1 MAIIVP
7 ILSTFDAAGVNK
19 AQRAFKGLS
28 GTAKVS
34 AVAFGAL
41 GLAITK
47 FGFDAV
53 KAAAEDQK
61 AQLKLAKTLQ
71 NVTGATQ
78 AQTAA
83 VEKFITAQQFA
94 TGVSDTQLRPAL
106 ETLVRA
112 TGDVTKAQGLLKLSL
127 DVSQG
132 SGRDLETISIALAK
146 AQGGQFTALQRL
158 GIVIPENIKKSK
170 DFAKVQE
177 YLNTLFGGQAAVAA
191 GTYEGKLA
199 ILGQRTGEL
208 KESIGGALLPALTN
222 LVDYIII
229 NIMPALEGFING
241 LSGKQSVASS
251 FDKSAEAGYS
261 WGQNVRA
268 FIQTVV
274 SYQKPLLVFA
284 GVLAGIWAV
293 SKTVAAVGAI
303 VKVIQALITVY
314 KALQT
319 TAVLAATAMAFA
331 SGGTSVAVGLIG
343 AAAAAAGIA
352 AAFVGVNKVIDTYS
366 TKVEDL
372 PKITYTPD
380 GIIGGT
386 KRSDVSLA
394 PMAQATTGG
403 KSTKAKDASKV
414 AAAASKA
421 AADAA
426 KKATAEMA
434 KQVAAASK
442 LATAALTKMNDKLID
457 AREELQLV
465 KDASKA
471 LGDGFRDSITGLL
484 NFGDAASQT
493 TGSFLENLR
502 KQSDGAIGFADK
514 VKQLIA
520 LGLNKT
526 GIQQVLDA
534 GAIAGTKIADEL
546 IAGGAGVINDTN
558 KFIESIQSAAD
569 SLAKVGEDKFYQAG
583 ITSGQAMVNGII
595 ASIKKAGFIMSGG
608 MAALPKPL
616 QSALNKGKLTSGQAS
631 ELMGIIGNSQAV
643 TAPASKSGTG
653 TTINVTVNAGMGAN
667 GTTIGRD
674 IVDAIKKYERVSGP
688 VFLSA

>member
-19 AQRAFKGLS
+19 AQRAFKGLT
-28 GTAKVS
+28 GTTKTA
-34 AVAFGAL
+34 AIAFGAL
-41 GLAITK
+41 GIAAGK
-47 FGFDAV
+47 FGYDVV

-106 ETLVRA
+106 ETLIRA
-112 TGDVTKAQGLLKLSL
+112 TGDVTKAQGLLKLGL
-127 DVSQG
+127 DVSAG
-132 SGRDLETISIALAK
+132 SGRDLESISIALAK

-158 GIVIPENIKKSK
+158 GIVIPDAIKKSK
-170 DFAKVQE
+170 DFSKVQE

-208 KESIGGALLPALTN
+208 KESIGGALLPVLTN
-222 LVDYIII
+222 LVDYIIK

-241 LSGKQSVASS
+241 ISGKQSVASS

-303 VKVIQALITVY
+303 VKVIQALITIY

-331 SGGTSVAVGLIG
+331 SGGTSVAVGLMG

-366 TKVEDL
+366 AKVTDL
-372 PKITYTPD
+372 PKITYAPD
-380 GIIGGT
+380 GIIDGSQRT
-386 KRSDVSLA
+386 DISLDSI
-394 PMAQATTGG
+394 PKLTTDG
-403 KSTKAKDASKV
+403 KSNKAKDASKA

-421 AADAA
+421 AAKAA
-426 KKATAEMA
+426 ANAAQEMA
-434 KQVAAASK
+434 DTVAVASK
-442 LATAALTKMNDKLID
+442 LATAALTKMNDKLTK
-457 AREELQLV
+457 AREKLQAA
-465 KDASKA
+465 KDAYK
-471 LGDGFRDSITGLL
+471 DFRNAVQESITGLL

-502 KQSDGAIGFADK
+502 KQVTGAVGFADK
-514 VKQLIA
+514 VKQLISM
-520 LGLNKT
+520 GLSET
-526 GIQQVLDA
+526 GIQQVLAA
-534 GAIAGTKIADEL
+534 GADAGTKIADEL
-546 IAGGAGVINDTN
+546 IAGGASAISETN
-558 KFIESIQSAAD
+558 ALIQSVTSAAQL
-569 SLAKVGEDKFYQAG
+569 LAGTGADQFYQAG
-583 ITSGQAMVNGII
+583 ITQGEAMVNGIV

-616 QSALNKGKLTSGQAS
+616 QAALNKGNLTSGQAT
-631 ELMGIIGNSQAV
+631 ELMGIIGNSQSV
-643 TAPASKSGTG
+643 TAPNKSTG
-653 TTINVTVNAGMGAN
+653 GATINLTVSAGMGAN
-667 GTTIGRD
+667 GASIGKE
-674 IVDAIKKYERVSGP
+674 IIEAIKKYERTSGP
-688 VFLSA
+688 VFKSA